1 MTFTVVVEPEAK
13 ADLLRLYEY
22 LLERAE
28 YVEDLDVADRALH
41 AIEAGLGALERT
53 PFLFRKAE
61 GERSGLRRELVIP
74 SGASGY
80 VVKYEVA
87 SPRLVVVLAVRH
99 RHEADYRRERPSPD
113 CRTASPGRWPRR
125 AAAPRDPRAACRFP
139 SVR

>member
-61 GERSGLRRELVIP
+61 GERSALRRELVIP
-74 SGASGY
+74 FGASGY
-80 VVKYEVA
+80 VVKYEIA
-87 SPRLVVVLAVRH
+87 SPRLVVILAVRH
-99 RHEADYRRERPSPD
+99 QHEADYR
-113 CRTASPGRWPRR
+113 
-125 AAAPRDPRAACRFP
+125 
-139 SVR
+139 